1 MYNNFQDMINMKI
14 TEEQHIDRFNEYN
27 EDNEHGLG
35 AKVLEN
41 LLKEKKTLGSI
52 HYYNIYTS
60 RKRHNE

>member
-14 TEEQHIDRFNEYN
+14 TEEQLIDRFNEYN
-27 EDNEHGLG
+27 EDNEHG
-35 AKVLEN
+35 